1 VELNYYLSWARQIAL
16 GMRYLSEKRII
27 HGDLATR
34 NVLMK
39 EKNHVKITDFGLA
52 KQLQNYNV
60 YTKTK
65 QVWKNLKI
73 NSGEIEVVEI
83 NEILQ
88 NLFILVQQPLP
99 WKWLSPESLSH
110 MKFSV
115 KSDVWAFGVTVWEI
129 YSAAADPY
137 AGLKFDT
144 EFAGLL
150 ESGMRLQKPKL
161 ATPAM

>member
-52 KQLQNYNV
+52 KQLQNYDV

-73 NSGEIEVVEI
+73 NLFLVAVVEI
-83 NEILQ
+83 NEILHH
-88 NLFILVQQPLP
+88 LFILIQQPLP
-99 WKWLSPESLSH
+99 WKWLSPESLTH

-137 AGLKFDT
+137 GGREWNT
-144 EFAGLL
+144 EFASLL
-150 ESGMRLQKPKL
+150 ESGMRPQKPKL